1 MIETNMR
8 SWTKSA
14 IWRVVGVLI
23 LGAVTFAY
31 TGNWV
36 TTSWVTF
43 LHHFVFLFVFALH
56 ERFWQHIDY
65 QGMTRKVLK
74 AVCYETILGN
84 FILAIITLS
93 ITGDVQTMSKI
104 TLTYIGIKH
113 FIYVW
118 NEFIWDNIK
127 WQTT

>member
-1 MIETNMR
+1 VETRLR

-23 LGAVTFAY
+23 LGAVTYGY

-43 LHHFVFLFVFALH
+43 LHHFVFFFVFVVH
-56 ERFWQHIDY
+56 ERFWLHVNY
-65 QGMTRKVLK
+65 TGTKRKILK
-74 AVCYETILGN
+74 AITYETILGN
-84 FILAIITLS
+84 FILAIITLA
-93 ITGDVQTMSKI
+93 ITGDIQTMTKV

-113 FIYVW
+113 FIFIG
-118 NEFIWDNIK
+118 NEFLWDRVK
-127 WQTT
+127 WGKK